1 MRKFLYAFLIC
12 YVVFGMG
19 AFVYF
24 KIQDNIQPNYIIK
37 FETYE
42 VRVGDTLWDIV
53 KNVSLKEVGNV
64 IDVREVVYD
73 IMMNNNISKNGIY
86 IGQVI
91 SIPTYIP
98 ITEEVLHTPAK
109 EVEIK

>member
-24 KIQDNIQPNYIIK
+24 KIQDNIQPNYIIT
-37 FETYE
+37 FEEYE
-42 VRVGDTLWDIV
+42 VRVDDTLWNIV
-53 KNVSLKEVGNV
+53 KNVSLKEVSNI
-64 IDVREVVYD
+64 IDIREVVYD
-73 IMMNNNISKNGIY
+73 IMINNNIGKNGIY

>member
-1 MRKFLYAFLIC
+1 MRKFMYAFLIC
-12 YVVFGMG
+12 YVVIGMG

-24 KIQDNIQPNYIIK
+24 KIQDNITPNYIVK
-37 FETYE
+37 FEEYE

-53 KNVSLKEVGNV
+53 KNVSLKEIGNV

-73 IMMNNNISKNGIY
+73 IMMNNEINKNGIY

-91 SIPTYIP
+91 TIPIYIP

-109 EVEIK
+109 EVEVK